1 MRETVGILGAG
12 RVGTA
17 VARQA
22 VKAGYDVLIATSR
35 PPEEISLIVEL
46 LAPGAKAVSAEVA
59 SQADIVVLAL
69 PLHRFRNLP
78 PEQLAGRIVIDAM
91 NYWAPTD
98 GELPDFETGAS
109 STEIVQRHLAA
120 ARLVRT
126 LNHIGY
132 HELEE
137 QALPPGHAQRQAM
150 ALASD
155 DAAAKAVVAGF
166 IDRIGYDPVDAGPLA
181 AGRKFATGT
190 PLFGNRLKREEME
203 TLLAA

>member
-22 VKAGYDVLIATSR
+22 VKAGYDVLVATSR

-46 LAPGAKAVSAEVA
+46 VAPGAKAVSAEVA

-69 PLHRFRNLP
+69 PLNRFRNLP
-78 PEQLAGRIVIDAM
+78 PERLAGRVVIDAM

-98 GELPDFETGAS
+98 GDLPDFETGAT
-109 STEIVQRHLAA
+109 STEIVQRHLAE

-137 QALPPGHAQRQAM
+137 QALPAGHAQRQAM

-203 TLLAA
+203 ALLAA